1 MVGGGELKILL
12 KNAQT
17 YAGHVFQKKDILI
30 SDGKIGRIEEC
41 GVLSSEGYD
50 RVIDC
55 EGKKAVPG
63 FIDVHT
69 HGAAGIDVNAATAE
83 GLETIARFFASQ
95 GTTSCLVSIL
105 TDTPEQTLWCIDEY
119 NKWKTLEHKGA
130 EIIGIH
136 LEGPFLASEYK
147 GAMPEHLLK
156 KAPDLEL
163 VKRYQDAASGA
174 VRYMTISPELEGM
187 PEFIRDVSGLGIKV
201 AIGHS
206 GASYERAM
214 EAIQSGAVAGTH
226 VGNAMKL
233 LHQHFPAI
241 FGAVL
246 ESDIYCEM
254 ICDGLHLH
262 PGTVRI
268 LLKAKGLDKA
278 VAITDS
284 IMAAGLPDG
293 EYKLGVN
300 DVVVV
305 DGDAKLKE
313 GGVRAGSTLT
323 LAQAYR
329 NLLKF
334 TGRTEEEILPV
345 LTKNPAEMLGVYNEL
360 GSIEEGKAADI
371 LIMDADRQICTTIV
385 RGRICE
391 K

>member
-1 MVGGGELKILL
+1 MKILL

-17 YAGHVFQKKDILI
+17 YVGHVFQKKDILI

-246 ESDIYCEM
+246 ESDVYCEM

-268 LLKAKGLDKA
+268 LLKAKGLDRA

-345 LTKNPAEMLGVYNEL
+345 LTKNPSEMLGVY
-360 GSIEEGKAADI
+360 
-371 LIMDADRQICTTIV
+371 
-385 RGRICE
+385 
-391 K
+391 

>member
-1 MVGGGELKILL
+1 MKILL

-17 YAGHVFQKKDILI
+17 YVGHVFQKKDILI

-41 GVLSSEGYD
+41 GILSSEGYD

-246 ESDIYCEM
+246 ESDVYCEM

-268 LLKAKGLDKA
+268 LLKAKGLDRA

-385 RGRICE
+385 RGRIC
-391 K
+391 KK

>member
-1 MVGGGELKILL
+1 MKILL

>member
-1 MVGGGELKILL
+1 MKILL

-246 ESDIYCEM
+246 ESDVYCEM

-268 LLKAKGLDKA
+268 LLKAKGLDRA

-313 GGVRAGSTLT
+313 GGVRAGSTLP

-345 LTKNPAEMLGVYNEL
+345 LTKNPSEMLGVYNEL

>member
-1 MVGGGELKILL
+1 MKILL

-17 YAGHVFQKKDILI
+17 YVGHVFQKKDILI

-268 LLKAKGLDKA
+268 LLKAKGLDRA

>member
-1 MVGGGELKILL
+1 MVGGNELKILL

-17 YAGHVFQKKDILI
+17 YLDNVFQQKDILI
-30 SDGKIGRIEEC
+30 SDGKIGQIEEC
-41 GVLSSEGYD
+41 GTLFSGGCD
-50 RVIDC
+50 KVIDC

-83 GLETIARFFASQ
+83 GFEKIARFFAAQ

-105 TDTPEQTLWCIDEY
+105 TDTPEKTLWCIEEY

-163 VKRYQDAASGA
+163 VKRYQDAACGA

-187 PEFIRDVSGLGIKV
+187 PEFIRDVGRLGIKV

-206 GASYERAM
+206 GASYERSM
-214 EAIQSGAVAGTH
+214 EAIANGAVAGTH

-246 ESDIYCEM
+246 ESDVYCEI

-268 LLKAKGLDKA
+268 LLKAKGLDRA

-300 DVVVV
+300 DVVVS

-323 LAQAYR
+323 LVRAYR

-334 TGRTEEEILPV
+334 TGSTEEEILP
-345 LTKNPAEMLGVYNEL
+345 LLIRNPAEMLGVCDEL
-360 GSIEEGKAADI
+360 GSIEKGKAADI

-385 RGRICE
+385 RGRLCG
-391 K
+391 

>member
-1 MVGGGELKILL
+1 MVGGNELKILL

-17 YAGHVFQKKDILI
+17 YLDNVFQQKDILI
-30 SDGKIGRIEEC
+30 SDGKIGQIEEC
-41 GVLSSEGYD
+41 GTLFSGGCD
-50 RVIDC
+50 KVIDC

-83 GLETIARFFASQ
+83 GFEKIARFFAAQ

-105 TDTPEQTLWCIDEY
+105 TDTPEKTLWCIEEY

-163 VKRYQDAASGA
+163 VKRYQDAACGA

-187 PEFIRDVSGLGIKV
+187 PEFIRDVGRLGIKV

-206 GASYERAM
+206 GASYERSM
-214 EAIQSGAVAGTH
+214 EAIANGAVAGTH

-246 ESDIYCEM
+246 ESDVYCEM

-268 LLKAKGLDKA
+268 LLKAKGLDRA

-300 DVVVV
+300 DVVVS
-305 DGDAKLKE
+305 DGDTKLKE

-323 LAQAYR
+323 LVRAYR

-334 TGRTEEEILPV
+334 TGSTEEEILPL
-345 LTKNPAEMLGVYNEL
+345 LTRNPAEMLGVCDEL
-360 GSIEEGKAADI
+360 GSIEKGKAADI

-385 RGRICE
+385 RGRLCG
-391 K
+391 

>member
-1 MVGGGELKILL
+1 MKILL

-17 YAGHVFQKKDILI
+17 YVGHVFQKKDILI

-119 NKWKTLEHKGA
+119 NKWRTLEHKGA

-246 ESDIYCEM
+246 ESDVYCEM

-268 LLKAKGLDKA
+268 LLKAKGLERA

-345 LTKNPAEMLGVYNEL
+345 LTKNPSEMLGVYNEL

>member
-1 MVGGGELKILL
+1 MKILL

-105 TDTPEQTLWCIDEY
+105 TDTSEQTLWCIDEY

-246 ESDIYCEM
+246 ESDVYCEM

-268 LLKAKGLDKA
+268 LLKAKGLDRA

>member
-1 MVGGGELKILL
+1 MKILL

-105 TDTPEQTLWCIDEY
+105 TDTQEQTLWCIDEY

-246 ESDIYCEM
+246 ESDVYCEM

-268 LLKAKGLDKA
+268 LLKAKGLDRA

-334 TGRTEEEILPV
+334 TGRTEEEILLV
-345 LTKNPAEMLGVYNEL
+345 LTKNPAAMLGVYNEL

>member
-1 MVGGGELKILL
+1 MKILL

-17 YAGHVFQKKDILI
+17 YLDNVFQQKDILI
-30 SDGKIGRIEEC
+30 SDGKIGQIEEC
-41 GVLSSEGYD
+41 GTLFSGGCD
-50 RVIDC
+50 KVIDC

-83 GLETIARFFASQ
+83 GFEKIARFFAAQ

-105 TDTPEQTLWCIDEY
+105 TDTPEKTLWCIEEY

-163 VKRYQDAASGA
+163 VKRYQDAACGA

-187 PEFIRDVSGLGIKV
+187 PEFIRDVGRLGIKV

-206 GASYERAM
+206 GASYERSM
-214 EAIQSGAVAGTH
+214 EAIANGAVAGTH

-246 ESDIYCEM
+246 ESDVYCEM

-268 LLKAKGLDKA
+268 LLKAKGLDRA

-300 DVVVV
+300 DVVVS
-305 DGDAKLKE
+305 DGDTKLKE

-323 LAQAYR
+323 LVRAYR

-334 TGRTEEEILPV
+334 TGSTEEEILPL
-345 LTKNPAEMLGVYNEL
+345 LTRNPAEMLGVCDEL
-360 GSIEEGKAADI
+360 GSIEKGKAADI

-385 RGRICE
+385 RGRLCG
-391 K
+391 

>member
-1 MVGGGELKILL
+1 MKILL

-246 ESDIYCEM
+246 ESDVYCEM

-268 LLKAKGLDKA
+268 LLKAKGLDRA

-334 TGRTEEEILPV
+334 TGRTEEEILLV

>member
-1 MVGGGELKILL
+1 MKILL

-17 YAGHVFQKKDILI
+17 YVGHVFQKKDILI

-246 ESDIYCEM
+246 ESDVYCEM

-268 LLKAKGLDKA
+268 LLKAKGLDRA

>member
-1 MVGGGELKILL
+1 MKILL

-17 YAGHVFQKKDILI
+17 YVGHVFQKKDILI

-63 FIDVHT
+63 SIDVHT

-246 ESDIYCEM
+246 ESDVYCEM

-268 LLKAKGLDKA
+268 LLKAKGLDRA

-345 LTKNPAEMLGVYNEL
+345 LTKNPSEMLGVYNEL

>member
-1 MVGGGELKILL
+1 MKILL

-119 NKWKTLEHKGA
+119 NKWRTLEHKGA

-246 ESDIYCEM
+246 ESDVYCEM

-268 LLKAKGLDKA
+268 LLKAKGLERA

-345 LTKNPAEMLGVYNEL
+345 LTKNPAEMLGIYNEL

>member
-1 MVGGGELKILL
+1 MKILL

-17 YAGHVFQKKDILI
+17 YVGHVFQKKDILI

>member
-1 MVGGGELKILL
+1 MKILL

-345 LTKNPAEMLGVYNEL
+345 LTKNPSEMLGVYNEL

>member
-1 MVGGGELKILL
+1 MKILL

-17 YAGHVFQKKDILI
+17 YLDFVFQKKDIFI
-30 SDGKIGRIEEC
+30 SDGKIRHIEEC
-41 GVLSSEGYD
+41 GVLPSAGCD

-55 EGKKAVPG
+55 GGKRVVPG

-69 HGAAGIDVNAATAE
+69 HGAAGIDVNAATAK
-83 GLETIARFFASQ
+83 GLETISRFFATQ

-105 TDTPEQTLWCIDEY
+105 TDTPEQTLWCIEEY
-119 NKWKTLEHKGA
+119 NRWKTLEHKGA

-156 KAPDLEL
+156 KAPDLNL
-163 VKRYQDAASGA
+163 VRHYQEAALGDI
-174 VRYMTISPELEGM
+174 RYMTISPELDGM
-187 PEFIRDVSGLGIKV
+187 PAFIRDVTSLGIKV
-201 AIGHS
+201 AVGHS
-206 GASYERAM
+206 GASYERTM
-214 EAIQSGAVAGTH
+214 EVIRSGAVAGTH

-246 ESDIYCEM
+246 ESDVYCEL

-268 LLKAKGLDKA
+268 LLKAKGLDRA
-278 VAITDS
+278 IAITDS

-300 DVVVV
+300 DVIVV

-323 LAQAYR
+323 LARAYR

-334 TGRTEEEILPV
+334 TGKTEEEILPV
-345 LTKNPAEMLGVYNEL
+345 FTRNPAKMLGVYDEL
-360 GSIEEGKAADI
+360 GSIEEGKAADM
-371 LIMDADRQICTTIV
+371 LIMDRNRQICTTIV

-391 K
+391 G

>member
-1 MVGGGELKILL
+1 MKILL

-17 YAGHVFQKKDILI
+17 YVGHVFQKKDILI

-246 ESDIYCEM
+246 ESDVYCEM

-268 LLKAKGLDKA
+268 LLKAKGLDRA

-345 LTKNPAEMLGVYNEL
+345 LTKNPSEMLGVYNEL

>member
-1 MVGGGELKILL
+1 
-12 KNAQT
+12 
-17 YAGHVFQKKDILI
+17 
-30 SDGKIGRIEEC
+30 
-41 GVLSSEGYD
+41 
-50 RVIDC
+50 
-55 EGKKAVPG
+55 
-63 FIDVHT
+63 
-69 HGAAGIDVNAATAE
+69 
-83 GLETIARFFASQ
+83 
-95 GTTSCLVSIL
+95 
-105 TDTPEQTLWCIDEY
+105 
-119 NKWKTLEHKGA
+119 
-130 EIIGIH
+130 
-136 LEGPFLASEYK
+136 
-147 GAMPEHLLK
+147 
-156 KAPDLEL
+156 
-163 VKRYQDAASGA
+163 
-174 VRYMTISPELEGM
+174 MTISPELEGM

-246 ESDIYCEM
+246 ESDVYCEM

-268 LLKAKGLDKA
+268 LLKAKGLDRA

-345 LTKNPAEMLGVYNEL
+345 LTKNPSEMLGVYNEL

>member
-1 MVGGGELKILL
+1 MKILL

-268 LLKAKGLDKA
+268 LLKAKGLDRA

>member
-1 MVGGGELKILL
+1 MKILL

-17 YAGHVFQKKDILI
+17 YVGHVFQKKDILI

-246 ESDIYCEM
+246 ESDVYCEM

-268 LLKAKGLDKA
+268 LLKAKGLERA

-345 LTKNPAEMLGVYNEL
+345 LTKNPSEMLGVYNEL